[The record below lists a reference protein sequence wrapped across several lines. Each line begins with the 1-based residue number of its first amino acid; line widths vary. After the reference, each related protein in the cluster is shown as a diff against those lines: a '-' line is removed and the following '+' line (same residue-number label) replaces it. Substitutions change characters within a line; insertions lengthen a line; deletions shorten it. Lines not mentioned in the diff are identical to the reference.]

1 MRVFLAAIVIA
12 SLAAPAFA
20 QQKPVPKYGELEG
33 KKPHEIKAE
42 KEAEAAYQKSLK
54 GIPEAKGTSDP
65 WGSVRSDS
73 APKADSSKAAPSKTV
88 AKDPAAKRAKADAK
102 ADAKVDGAAK

>member
-12 SLAAPAFA
+12 SLAGPAFA
-20 QQKPVPKYGELEG
+20 QSAAIPKYGELEG
-33 KKPHEIKAE
+33 KKPHEIAAE
-42 KEAEAAYQKSLK
+42 KEAERNYQKSL
-54 GIPEAKGTSDP
+54 GRIPEQKGSSDP

-73 APKADSSKAAPSKTV
+73 APKTDTSKTAPSRTV

-102 ADAKVDGAAK
+102 VDGAAR

>member
-12 SLAAPAFA
+12 SLAGPAFA
-20 QQKPVPKYGELEG
+20 QAPSIPKYGELEG

-42 KEAEAAYQKSLK
+42 KEAEAAYQKSLGRIPVPEK
-54 GIPEAKGTSDP
+54 GGSSDP

-73 APKADSSKAAPSKTV
+73 SPKAAPSKTV
-88 AKDPAAKRAKADAK
+88 AKDPPAKRAKAD
-102 ADAKVDGAAK
+102 GAAK

>member
-1 MRVFLAAIVIA
+1 MKIFLAAIVVAALA
-12 SLAAPAFA
+12 SPAFA

-33 KKPHEIKAE
+33 KKPHEIRAE

-54 GIPEAKGTSDP
+54 GIPEAKGSSDP

-73 APKADSSKAAPSKTV
+73 APKTAPSKAV
-88 AKDPAAKRAKADAK
+88 AKDPPAKRAKAADTAK
-102 ADAKVDGAAK
+102 

>member
-12 SLAAPAFA
+12 SLAGPAFA

-42 KEAEAAYQKSLK
+42 KEAEEAYQRSLGRIPVPEK
-54 GIPEAKGTSDP
+54 GVFRPLGFRPQRGRAQG
-65 WGSVRSDS
+65 GSVQ
-73 APKADSSKAAPSKTV
+73 
-88 AKDPAAKRAKADAK
+88 
-102 ADAKVDGAAK
+102 DGGEGSGGEAGQG